1 LENLRP
7 LKSGF
12 MQRYRVIVNT
22 SMYSNT
28 YRVKAPSC
36 LDESVK
42 GGVMKRSLVVMLLA
56 IGLFT
61 VGSAI
66 TPEITVGADSTY
78 KVGSGD
84 VLEIV
89 TWKEED
95 LSKEEIIV
103 RNDGK
108 ISFPL
113 LNDIQ
118 AGGRTPMEIK
128 TDIERK
134 LRRFVDNP
142 AVTVMVRSLGSQKFY
157 ILGEVINTGEYDLV
171 KNLTVMQ
178 AFAIAGG
185 FTEWASK
192 SKIILLRIEDG
203 QEKIYTVDY
212 KDVIKGKN
220 FKQNIKLKANDT
232 IIVP

>member
-1 LENLRP
+1 
-7 LKSGF
+7 
-12 MQRYRVIVNT
+12 
-22 SMYSNT
+22 
-28 YRVKAPSC
+28 
-36 LDESVK
+36 
-42 GGVMKRSLVVMLLA
+42 MKRNLIIMLLT

-61 VGSAI
+61 AGIII
-66 TPEITVGADSTY
+66 TPETTAADDNTY
-78 KVGSGD
+78 KVSSGD

-95 LSKEEIIV
+95 LSIEEIIV

-128 TDIERK
+128 RDIERK

-171 KNLTVMQ
+171 KNLTLLQ

-203 QEKIYTVDY
+203 QEKIYTVNY
-212 KDVIKGKN
+212 KDIIKGKN
-220 FKQNIKLKANDT
+220 FSQNIKLKANDT